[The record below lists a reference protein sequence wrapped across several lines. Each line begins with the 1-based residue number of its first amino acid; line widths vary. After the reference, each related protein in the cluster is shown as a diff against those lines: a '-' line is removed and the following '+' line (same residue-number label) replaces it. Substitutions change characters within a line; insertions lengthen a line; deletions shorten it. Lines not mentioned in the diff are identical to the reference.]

1 MENRFTLSVP
11 ANARFVTPTRAE
23 ITSVYGAYHFN
34 DWMCVAGSASADGVG
49 FNSLADLGRQAQSL
63 VSDASNAFSTIVN
76 FFSSAASSVGKF
88 FRGLFSPVALD
99 LNGDGVQ
106 LTPATEGNKFFDMAG
121 DGYQHLTAWT
131 AAGDAITG

>member
-11 ANARFVTPTRAE
+11 AIARFLVPTRTE
-23 ITSVYGAYHFN
+23 ITSALGTFHIN
-34 DWMCVAGSASADGVG
+34 DWMCVAGSASADG
-49 FNSLADLGRQAQSL
+49 NL
-63 VSDASNAFSTIVN
+63 FSTIGN

-106 LTPATEGNKFFDMAG
+106 LAPATEGNKFYDMAA
-121 DGYQHLTAWT
+121 TA
-131 AAGDAITG
+131 ISI